1 VKFREWL
8 QEQQEREDNI
18 GVLARALDG
27 KEGRPRSKKRRWD
40 EHRHWV
46 NIVTR
51 MNMPRLNYVFNTAWQ
66 EYLEDKELAEDEGD

>member
-1 VKFREWL
+1 MKFREWL

-18 GVLARALDG
+18 GVLARALAG
-27 KEGRPRSKKRRWD
+27 KEGRPMSKKRRWD

-51 MNMPRLNYVFNTAWQ
+51 MNKPRLNYVFNNAWQ
-66 EYLEDKELAEDEGD
+66 EYLEDKELAENEGE